1 MSKYGWPIALFMGV
15 PFIAIYV
22 RTVYYYA
29 FDSGFFTY
37 DSNLLPNALSS
48 LTTAV
53 LLGVLYLWVRSN
65 ERATLRLV
73 WSCTLLLAV
82 VSAPIHLYAVLAGY
96 DSVASQLV
104 VAMLSYPVGLVVLL
118 WFARRA
124 SVLSL
129 AHAFS

>member
-15 PFIAIYV
+15 PFIAIFL

-104 VAMLSYPVGLVVLL
+104 CCDAQLSRWPRGAALV
-118 WFARRA
+118 RP
-124 SVLSL
+124 
-129 AHAFS
+129 